1 MVNKWKVISKNKI
14 FSMNWGHKIIVVF
27 VVFVVGMLFLA
38 YKSSTQNIELVTE
51 DYYAK
56 ELVYQQKIDESKRTA
71 SLSSPVEIKLINH
84 VLTIRFPKDFVTKE
98 ITGDATLYCPSDE
111 KKDMLQ
117 HFTVTDSA
125 VTIAVPDNYHGLNY
139 VKLNWEVDGENYY
152 YEQKIVI

>member
-1 MVNKWKVISKNKI
+1 MEITLINKFKI
-14 FSMNWGHKIIVVF
+14 MNWGHKIIVVF

-98 ITGDATLYCPSDE
+98 ITGDATFYCPSDE
-111 KKDMLQ
+111 KKDIHQ
-117 HFTVTDSA
+117 QFTVTDS
-125 VTIAVPDNYHGLNY
+125 VVSIAVPDNYHGLNY
-139 VKLNWEVDGENYY
+139 VKINWAVEGVNYY
-152 YEQKIVI
+152 YEQKIII